1 MGKDVVVLNSYEAI
15 HEATV
20 LRGND
25 FYGRPNSI
33 VFDVS
38 QFFQVVVINYGSNMF
53 ISVIKTVYISSM
65 YLYLGAS
72 TGVCS
77 TRKALL
83 SFKPKNS

>member
-1 MGKDVVVLNSYEAI
+1 MPAPAGLPLFGNTFQLDQSGPHKTFTEWSQQYGPVYAMNFMGKDVVVLNSYEAI

-38 QFFQVVVINYGSNMF
+38 QF
-53 ISVIKTVYISSM
+53 SSC
-65 YLYLGAS
+65 YQLW
-72 TGVCS
+72 
-77 TRKALL
+77 K
-83 SFKPKNS
+83 